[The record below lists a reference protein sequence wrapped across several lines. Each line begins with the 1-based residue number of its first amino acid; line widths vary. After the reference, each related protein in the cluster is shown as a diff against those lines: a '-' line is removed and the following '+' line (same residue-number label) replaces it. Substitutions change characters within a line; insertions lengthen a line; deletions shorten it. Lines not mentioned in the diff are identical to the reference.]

1 MSILQALILAF
12 MHGRTDITGYDLTLG
27 LNGLW
32 SHQQVYR
39 DLNKLKKAN
48 LVREKDVT
56 QDGKPNRLA
65 CTPNAGAK
73 TTLVDWFIGVQRD
86 LKRDVEPKD
95 RVLVVADLMHK
106 QGVISGYEF
115 SEFLTAYAEYYARV
129 ADRNKNCASMY
140 EYHTHKIAMAE
151 FNLATGYKQNLV

>member
-12 MHGRTDITGYDLTLG
+12 MHGRTDVTGYDLTLG

-48 LVREKDVT
+48 LVREKVIT
-56 QDGKPNRLA
+56 QDGKPDRLA

-86 LKRDVEPKD
+86 LERNIAPKD
-95 RVLVVADLMHK
+95 RVLVVAELMY
-106 QGVISGYEF
+106 QREIISKDEF
-115 SEFLTAYAEYYARV
+115 SEFLSDYADYYARA
-129 ADRNKNCASMY
+129 ADRNKDCNGIY
-140 EYHTHKIAMAE
+140 EYHKYHTAMAE
-151 FNLATGYKQNLV
+151 FNLATDYKQNLV